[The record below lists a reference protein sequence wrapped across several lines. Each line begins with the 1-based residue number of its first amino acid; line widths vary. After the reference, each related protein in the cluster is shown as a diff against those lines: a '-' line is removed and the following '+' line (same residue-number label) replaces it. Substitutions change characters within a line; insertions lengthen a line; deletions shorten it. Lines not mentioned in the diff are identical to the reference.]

1 MKKILVA
8 EDDRPLRHVLCKL
21 LISAGYSVTSAKDG
35 VEAYNRL
42 KKEKFDLILLDIG
55 MPRMSG
61 LEVLAYLRTQ
71 PTRPKAVVMTADD
84 TPETLLRAVREQAYQ
99 YVSKPFPPKAIVEVI
114 EKALASPAEPAPI
127 EMLSGRR
134 DWVELLVP
142 CTLEAV
148 ERIQG
153 FLMLLKVDLPTEV
166 RESVG
171 KAFRELLL
179 NAVEWGGKLDP
190 NRKVRIAF
198 LRGRRM
204 LLYRIADPGSGFRL
218 EDLDHAAVAN
228 PPDKPVDHVRVRE
241 EKGMRPG
248 GFGIVLARAIVDE
261 LLYNEAQNEV
271 LFVKYLD

>member
-61 LEVLAYLRTQ
+61 LEVLANLRTQ

-99 YVSKPFPPKAIVEVI
+99 YVSKPFPPNTIVEVI
-114 EKALASPAEPAPI
+114 ENALATPTEPAPI

-153 FLMLLKVDLPTEV
+153 FLMRLKVDLPTEV

-218 EDLDHAAVAN
+218 EGLDHAAVAN

-248 GFGIVLARAIVDE
+248 GFGIVLTRAIVDE